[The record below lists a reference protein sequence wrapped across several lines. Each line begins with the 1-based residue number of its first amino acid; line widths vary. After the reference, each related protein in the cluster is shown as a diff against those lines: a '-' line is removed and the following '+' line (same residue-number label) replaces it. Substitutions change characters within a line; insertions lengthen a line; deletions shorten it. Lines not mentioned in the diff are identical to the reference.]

1 MKKTEIPPEERS
13 WRSQLARLASQQPLL
28 HATLEV
34 RERVCGKS
42 TCRCARGEKHA
53 SLYLVRRQEGTRFQL
68 FVPREQEE
76 EVRLWVGNYQRILSL
91 LDRVSEAAW
100 NRVGKKES

>member
-1 MKKTEIPPEERS
+1 MKRSEMAPEERT
-13 WRSQLARLASQQPLL
+13 WRSQLARLASHQPLL
-28 HATLEV
+28 HASLEV
-34 RERVCGKS
+34 RERVCGKP
-42 TCRCARGEKHA
+42 TCRCARGEKHS
-53 SLYLVRRQEGTRFQL
+53 SLYLVRHQEGTRLQL

-91 LDRVSEAAW
+91 LDRISEVAW